1 MVRKKRKTR
10 STTLKKLLMSIRNLN
25 IQGKEHMIMIKLIK
39 IILSVRDMIHH
50 RQVVIHVIKETDIP
64 GDDMIHQMETYQG
77 QLLQG
82 TETEEKKGQDN
93 VDKGMTLSKTYPSDL
108 TTKLLLGSVS

>member
-1 MVRKKRKTR
+1 
-10 STTLKKLLMSIRNLN
+10 MSIRNIN

-39 IILSVRDMIHH
+39 IILSVR
-50 RQVVIHVIKETDIP
+50 
-64 GDDMIHQMETYQG
+64 DMIHQMETYQG

-82 TETEEKKGQDN
+82 TETEEKKGQDD

-108 TTKLLLGSVS
+108 TTKLLLGSAR

>member
-1 MVRKKRKTR
+1 
-10 STTLKKLLMSIRNLN
+10 
-25 IQGKEHMIMIKLIK
+25 MIMIKLIK
-39 IILSVRDMIHH
+39 IILSVRDMIHPH
-50 RQVVIHVIKETDIP
+50 QVVIHMIKETDIP

-108 TTKLLLGSVS
+108 TTKLLLGSAS

>member
-1 MVRKKRKTR
+1 
-10 STTLKKLLMSIRNLN
+10 MSIRNLN

-39 IILSVRDMIHH
+39 IIPRVRDMIHPH
-50 RQVVIHVIKETDIP
+50 QVVIHVIKETDIP
-64 GDDMIHQMETYQG
+64 GDDTIHQMETYQG

-108 TTKLLLGSVS
+108 TTKLLLGSAS

>member
-1 MVRKKRKTR
+1 MVRKKRKR
-10 STTLKKLLMSIRNLN
+10 KRTTVKKLIMSIRNLN
-25 IQGKEHMIMIKLIK
+25 IRGKEHMIMIKLIK
-39 IILSVRDMIHH
+39 VILRVRDMIHRH
-50 RQVVIHVIKETDIP
+50 QVVIHVIKETDIP

-82 TETEEKKGQDN
+82 TETEEKKGQDD

-108 TTKLLLGSVS
+108 TTKLLLGSAR

>member
-1 MVRKKRKTR
+1 MARKKRKTR
-10 STTLKKLLMSIRNLN
+10 RTTVKKLIMSIRNLN
-25 IQGKEHMIMIKLIK
+25 IRGKEHMIMIKLIK
-39 IILSVRDMIHH
+39 VILRVRDMIHRH
-50 RQVVIHVIKETDIP
+50 QVVIHVIKETDIP

-82 TETEEKKGQDN
+82 TETEEKKGQDD

-108 TTKLLLGSVS
+108 TTKLLLGSAS

>member
-1 MVRKKRKTR
+1 
-10 STTLKKLLMSIRNLN
+10 MSIRNLN
-25 IQGKEHMIMIKLIK
+25 IRGKEHMIMIKLIK
-39 IILSVRDMIHH
+39 VILRVRDMIHRH
-50 RQVVIHVIKETDIP
+50 QVVIHVIKETDIP

-82 TETEEKKGQDN
+82 TETEEKKGQDD

-108 TTKLLLGSVS
+108 TTKLLLGSAS

>member
-1 MVRKKRKTR
+1 
-10 STTLKKLLMSIRNLN
+10 
-25 IQGKEHMIMIKLIK
+25 MIMIKLIK
-39 IILSVRDMIHH
+39 IILSVRDMIHPH
-50 RQVVIHVIKETDIP
+50 QVVIHMIKETDIP
-64 GDDMIHQMETYQG
+64 GDDTIHQMETYQG

-108 TTKLLLGSVS
+108 TTKLLLGSAS

>member
-1 MVRKKRKTR
+1 
-10 STTLKKLLMSIRNLN
+10 MSIRNLN

-39 IILSVRDMIHH
+39 IILSVRDMIH
-50 RQVVIHVIKETDIP
+50 
-64 GDDMIHQMETYQG
+64 QMETYQG

-93 VDKGMTLSKTYPSDL
+93 IDKGMTLSKTYPSDL
-108 TTKLLLGSVS
+108 TTKLLLGSAS